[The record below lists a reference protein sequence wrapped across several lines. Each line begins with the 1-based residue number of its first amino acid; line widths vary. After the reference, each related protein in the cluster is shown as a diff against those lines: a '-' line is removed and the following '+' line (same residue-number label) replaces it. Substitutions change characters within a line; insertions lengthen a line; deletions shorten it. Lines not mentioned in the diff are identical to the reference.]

1 MITFIYNTIIKFFLN
16 YLNYY
21 RPCFFIF
28 NCKIY
33 SSGTEF
39 LRSLQGR
46 RSFQNTPFGNRV
58 LGKKSIEE
66 SYLPIIANF
75 YVLEDSHHVFCN
87 KVLEDNSSFLNE
99 YLYISIYL
107 FIASILAFTILAF
120 SYLLALQ
127 NPETEKMSAYE
138 CGFEPYEDARLKFD
152 VAFYIPAMLL
162 IIFDIEIMFLIPWS
176 VSLST
181 INSVGYWIM
190 VDFVFE
196 LSIGFA
202 YVWCIGGLD
211 WNKGS

>member
-1 MITFIYNTIIKFFLN
+1 MITFIYNIIIKLLLS
-16 YLNYY
+16 YRNYY
-21 RPCFFIF
+21 RPYFLIF
-28 NCKIY
+28 NYKIY
-33 SSGTEF
+33 SSSTEL
-39 LRSLQGR
+39 LRSLQGIGSLR
-46 RSFQNTPFGNRV
+46 NIFSGNRAS
-58 LGKKSIEE
+58 GKKSTEE
-66 SYLPIIANF
+66 PYLPIIANF
-75 YVLEDSHHVFCN
+75 NILEDDHHVFCD
-87 KVLEDNSSFLNE
+87 KVLGDNFSFLNE

-107 FIASILAFTILAF
+107 FIASILAFIIIAF